1 MKMGFLTSFIE
12 KTLDAVKNGKK
23 LDEREV
29 KILEDVLEKRAN
41 VIRVASKAFATAILV
56 SSKDGGTI
64 DRHNI
69 RRISVI
75 FETVI
80 EAAMKNSMEG
90 KPTFPDSLKNKLI
103 DVFDEVGFNGKAV
116 ASKFIANFDLLQGE
130 VMKESL
136 VKVEKSA
143 TARVVAEVPKKEALE
158 DKTRPIGKETV
169 EYEKDVNRRV

>member
-1 MKMGFLTSFIE
+1 MGFLSSFIE

-23 LDEREV
+23 LDEKEV

-41 VIRVASKAFATAILV
+41 VVKVASKAFATAILI
-56 SSKDGGTI
+56 SAKDGEKI
-64 DRHNI
+64 NKENI

-80 EAAMKNSMEG
+80 DAAMKNSIDG

-103 DVFDEVGFNGKAV
+103 QVFDEVGFNGKVV
-116 ASKFIANFDLLQGE
+116 ASKFMANFDLLQGE

-143 TARVVAEVPKKEALE
+143 MSKVVAEMPPQELAKENKPAE
-158 DKTRPIGKETV
+158 KEIG
-169 EYEKDVNRRV
+169 YEKEFNRRV